1 MPVGQ
6 TGGSSGLAMKA
17 RAGLKSTRV
26 AKKEDD
32 GLVPTGSTIADKISA
47 FNALRD
53 RPLPSSNVR
62 RRAFEK
68 ENDALDKQ
76 TSDFAAKH
84 GAPFGRRS
92 RSTLK
97 PPTDEAKGKKRGISA
112 DPHLSKSKVEEP
124 VPEPPPPPPPPEPP
138 KPEMK
143 DMACGDDTPILAR
156 HKKPATSEVFK
167 AVVQTKVASL
177 NAFKK
182 GVKLTG
188 KTDEKAVGDT
198 LSDMSKS
205 GNRTTQGVQTDP
217 EVPENS
223 ASSQGI
229 LKKSNEEVR
238 STGLESVPEPKPR
251 VTFSFLPSKL
261 RLSQGSL
268 RHSEPDL
275 RALDPATSGS
285 AGSSFDSSRSMSDE
299 SVATICSNRE
309 DSFISA
315 AIQVPEPPPP
325 PLPESSRCTLSSHI
339 PDYIKRL
346 QALYTDQA
354 RGSTALTVASAL
366 GINGPQESADTLEA
380 IDALILE
387 RDRLVQFISMATLD
401 LHKVNLRLENT
412 FRSVHSQLEA
422 FRRNEGAMLP
432 DNRGPKPLT
441 AEHKRFLRFKSYSFP
456 FLTEDSWTNT
466 LVSLEGSEDS
476 CTITSS
482 NPSKKTSASSS
493 KSGSSSDFDFDET
506 DAFMWTNFLSA
517 QETSI
522 GDDTQV

>member
-1 MPVGQ
+1 
-6 TGGSSGLAMKA
+6 K
-17 RAGLKSTRV
+17 
-26 AKKEDD
+26 
-32 GLVPTGSTIADKISA
+32 
-47 FNALRD
+47 
-53 RPLPSSNVR
+53 PLPSSKVR

-84 GAPFGRRS
+84 GAPFGRRG

-97 PPTDEAKGKKRGISA
+97 PPSDETKGKKRGISA
-112 DPHLSKSKVEEP
+112 DPHLSKIKVEEP
-124 VPEPPPPPPPPEPP
+124 VPEAAPPPAEPP

-143 DMACGDDTPILAR
+143 DMACGDDTPIQSRPKRAS
-156 HKKPATSEVFK
+156 AEGFK

-182 GVKLTG
+182 GVKLTS
-188 KTDEKAVGDT
+188 KVDEKVGET
-198 LSDMSKS
+198 LADLSKS
-205 GNRTTQGVQTDP
+205 GNRTTQGVQTEP
-217 EVPENS
+217 EVQESSPS
-223 ASSQGI
+223 SSQGI

-238 STGLESVPEPKPR
+238 STESVPEPRPR

-285 AGSSFDSSRSMSDE
+285 AGSSFDSSRSMSD
-299 SVATICSNRE
+299 
-309 DSFISA
+309 DA
-315 AIQVPEPPPP
+315 AVQVSEPP
-325 PLPESSRCTLSSHI
+325 PLPEGPSSISSSHV
-339 PDYIKRL
+339 PDYIERL

-354 RGSTALTVASAL
+354 RGLSALAVASTL
-366 GINGPQESADTLEA
+366 GLDRPQESADSMEA
-380 IDALILE
+380 IDALFLE

-401 LHKVNLRLENT
+401 LHKVNLRLENA

-422 FRRNEGAMLP
+422 FRRNEGTRP
-432 DNRGPKPLT
+432 NDNRGPKPLT

-482 NPSKKTSASSS
+482 NPSKKSTVTSATSS